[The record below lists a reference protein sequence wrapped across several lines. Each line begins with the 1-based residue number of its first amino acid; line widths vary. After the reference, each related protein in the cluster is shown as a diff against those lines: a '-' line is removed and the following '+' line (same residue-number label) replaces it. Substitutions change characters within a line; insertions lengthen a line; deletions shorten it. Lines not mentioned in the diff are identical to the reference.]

1 MADKD
6 IGLVQQIKN
15 GQAVGNTTSAES
27 TKAKN
32 AAKETKD
39 MFLQLLVAE
48 MKYQDPMEPT
58 DNSEYVKELA
68 TFTQVES
75 MQSVQNDVNAISAN
89 ALTGKFVVMNAENGG
104 VEGYVDFVKH
114 DASGIKISI
123 NGKLY
128 DAAGVESVL
137 DETYYGAVMTKDAI
151 TKLMKDLPKLDEMKA
166 DDETVK
172 KIATLDQLYAS
183 LGDYQ
188 KTLVSAD
195 DQATIDKYIKR
206 MTELV
211 KAKEA
216 TQSTTG
222 A

>member
-1 MADKD
+1 
-6 IGLVQQIKN
+6 
-15 GQAVGNTTSAES
+15 
-27 TKAKN
+27 
-32 AAKETKD
+32 
-39 MFLQLLVAE
+39 
-48 MKYQDPMEPT
+48 
-58 DNSEYVKELA
+58 
-68 TFTQVES
+68 
-75 MQSVQNDVNAISAN
+75 
-89 ALTGKFVVMNAENGG
+89 
-104 VEGYVDFVKH
+104 
-114 DASGIKISI
+114 
-123 NGKLY
+123 
-128 DAAGVESVL
+128 L

-151 TKLMKDLPKLDEMKA
+151 AKLVKDLPKLDEMKA
-166 DDETVK
+166 DDETIK
-172 KIATLDQLYAS
+172 KIATLEQLYAS

>member
-15 GQAVGNTTSAES
+15 GQAVGNTTSADS
-27 TKAKN
+27 AKAKN

-114 DASGIKISI
+114 DAAGIKISI

-128 DAAGVESVL
+128 DASGVESVL

-151 TKLMKDLPKLDEMKA
+151 AKLVKNLPKLDEMKA
-166 DDETVK
+166 DDETIK
-172 KIATLDQLYAS
+172 KIATLEQLYAS